1 MSDATVTNARQRATW
16 APVRAFLRVRAWL
29 EAVPYAVLAVPLRLG
44 VAWIFWNSAQVKL
57 INWERAVL
65 QFEEQFRVPLLPP
78 DVAASL
84 TLAIEL
90 ACPILLVLGLFT
102 RFAVV
107 VLLGMTL
114 VIQIFVF
121 PEAWPTHLQW
131 FAMMFVL
138 LSRGAG
144 RLSVDHWL
152 WRWLRPKLGA

>member
-1 MSDATVTNARQRATW
+1 MSDATITSTRGPAAT
-16 APVRAFLRVRAWL
+16 APVKLFLRVRAWL

-65 QFEEQFRVPLLPP
+65 QFEEEFRVPLLPP
-78 DVAASL
+78 DIAASL
-84 TLAIEL
+84 TLVIEL
-90 ACPILLVLGLFT
+90 ACPILLVVGLFT

-107 VLLGMTL
+107 VLLGMTA

-138 LSRGAG
+138 LCRGAG
-144 RLSVDHWL
+144 TFSVDYLL
-152 WRWLRPKLGA
+152 WRWFRTKLGA

>member
-1 MSDATVTNARQRATW
+1 MSDATLSNRRPAWTPIRL
-16 APVRAFLRVRAWL
+16 FLRLRAWL
-29 EAVPYAVLAVPLRLG
+29 EAIPYSVLAVPLRLG

-65 QFEEQFRVPLLPP
+65 QFREEFRVPLLPP
-78 DVAASL
+78 ELAASM
-84 TLAIEL
+84 TLVIEL

-107 VLLGMTL
+107 VLLGMTA

-138 LSRGAG
+138 LCRGAG
-144 RLSVDHWL
+144 TFSADHLL